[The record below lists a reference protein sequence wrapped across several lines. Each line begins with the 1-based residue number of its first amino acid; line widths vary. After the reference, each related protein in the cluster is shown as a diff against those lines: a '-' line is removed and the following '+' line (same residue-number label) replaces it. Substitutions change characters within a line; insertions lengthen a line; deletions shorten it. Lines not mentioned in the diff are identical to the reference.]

1 MEIKTISKVKNPS
14 LKREDFIL
22 SISADGNPSKKDV
35 VNYLKSDE
43 QLTNVKKIIG
53 SFGKNVFNVE
63 VLVYEDKEA
72 MDKSEPIPR
81 KVRKKAVAEAKKA
94 AADARAAG
102 GAK

>member
-1 MEIKTISKVKNPS
+1 MEIKTISTTKNNS
-14 LKREDFIL
+14 LKREEFIL
-22 SISADGNPSKKDV
+22 SISADKNPSKKDV
-35 VNYLKSDE
+35 VDYLKSDE
-43 QLTNVKKIIG
+43 NLTNVKKIMG
-53 SFGKNVFNVE
+53 SFGKNVFDVN
-63 VLVYEDKEA
+63 VLVYDNKEA